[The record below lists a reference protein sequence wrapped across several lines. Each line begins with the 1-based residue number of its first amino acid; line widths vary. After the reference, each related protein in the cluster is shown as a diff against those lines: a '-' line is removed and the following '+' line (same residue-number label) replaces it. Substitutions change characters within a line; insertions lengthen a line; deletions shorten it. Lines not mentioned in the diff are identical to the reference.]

1 MSKKDDA
8 SVRLWLFAAAA
19 FFGLVILYFLGG
31 KLFTRRAAPAP
42 AAAAPRPAED
52 YDPEPTASPLPTA
65 AVRMKIK
72 RIEPRKYRREGQ
84 LPPPPS
90 VR

>member
-8 SVRLWLFAAAA
+8 SVRLWLFAAVA

-31 KLFTRRAAPAP
+31 KLSARRAAS
-42 AAAAPRPAED
+42 AAAPPRTAED
-52 YDPEPTASPLPTA
+52 YDPEPAASALPTA
-65 AVRMKIK
+65 AIRMKIK
-72 RIEPRKYRREGQ
+72 RIEPRKYRRGGQ

>member
-8 SVRLWLFAAAA
+8 SVRLWLFAAVA
-19 FFGLVILYFLGG
+19 FFALVILYFMGG
-31 KLFTRRAAPAP
+31 KLFARRPAAPAAP
-42 AAAAPRPAED
+42 ARPAEGTD
-52 YDPEPTASPLPTA
+52 AEPAASPLPTS

-72 RIEPRKYRREGQ
+72 RIEPRKYRREGE

>member
-1 MSKKDDA
+1 MSKKDDS
-8 SVRLWLFAAAA
+8 SVRLWLFAAVA
-19 FFGLVILYFLGG
+19 FFGLVILYFMGG
-31 KLFTRRAAPAP
+31 KLFARRAASVAGPA
-42 AAAAPRPAED
+42 RPVED
-52 YDPEPTASPLPTA
+52 FDPEPAASSLPTA

>member
-8 SVRLWLFAAAA
+8 SVRLWLFAAVA

-31 KLFTRRAAPAP
+31 KLFARRAA
-42 AAAAPRPAED
+42 AAAAPVRPVED
-52 YDPEPTASPLPTA
+52 YDPEPAASSLPTSP
-65 AVRMKIK
+65 VRMKIK

>member
-1 MSKKDDA
+1 MRKTGAD
-8 SVRLWLFAAAA
+8 SVWIWLLSAVA
-19 FFGLVILYFLGG
+19 FFALVILYFLGPRVIDA
-31 KLFTRRAAPAP
+31 FRAPSSPTPYVYQPDPAP
-42 AAAAPRPAED
+42 EPA
-52 YDPEPTASPLPTA
+52 ASPLPTA

-72 RIEPRKYRREGQ
+72 RIEPRKYRREGE

>member
-1 MSKKDDA
+1 MR
-8 SVRLWLFAAAA
+8 VWLFSAAA

-31 KLFTRRAAPAP
+31 KYVGQRAGFQPPPTTAPLPPLEP
-42 AAAAPRPAED
+42 A
-52 YDPEPTASPLPTA
+52 ASPLPTSDI
-65 AVRMKIK
+65 RMRIK
-72 RIEPRKYRREGQ
+72 RIEPRKYRREGD

>member
-1 MSKKDDA
+1 MW
-8 SVRLWLFAAAA
+8 VWLLSAVA
-19 FFGLVILYFLGG
+19 FFGLIILYFLGPRLIDSFRAPG
-31 KLFTRRAAPAP
+31 ALPPGLTRP
-42 AAAAPRPAED
+42 AAA
-52 YDPEPTASPLPTA
+52 PEPAASALPTA

-72 RIEPRKYRREGQ
+72 RIEPRKYRREGE

>member
-1 MSKKDDA
+1 MR
-8 SVRLWLFAAAA
+8 VWLFSAAA

-31 KLFTRRAAPAP
+31 KVVGRRSAAPPTAAAPAP
-42 AAAAPRPAED
+42 T
-52 YDPEPTASPLPTA
+52 PEPAASPLPTA

-72 RIEPRKYRREGQ
+72 RIEPRKYRREGD
-84 LPPPPS
+84 LPPPS